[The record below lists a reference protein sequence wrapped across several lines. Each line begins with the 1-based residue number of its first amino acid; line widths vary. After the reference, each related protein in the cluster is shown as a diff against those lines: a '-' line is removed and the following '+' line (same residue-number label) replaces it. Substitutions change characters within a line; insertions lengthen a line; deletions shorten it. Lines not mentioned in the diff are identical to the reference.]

1 MQVQIKTTP
10 QLNTL
15 MRNIDQLSEN
25 LTQGFDWESLA
36 PMVSEAADRIFAS
49 EGHGGWPQLSEAYA
63 RWKARNYPDKGLLE
77 LTGAYRN
84 AATQIGA
91 PGNVITTTENSL
103 TYGVEGLDYPSFHE
117 SGTNRLPARPVFDLL
132 AEDEELFRAVT
143 EAFSEH
149 INQKLSEAQIARQ

>member
-10 QLNTL
+10 QLNAL
-15 MRNIDQLSEN
+15 MRNIDQLSKN

-36 PMVSEAADRIFAS
+36 PIVAEAADNIFAS
-49 EGHGGWPQLSEAYA
+49 EGRGGWPQLSEAYA
-63 RWKARNYPDKGLLE
+63 RWKARNFPGKGILD

-103 TYGVEGLDYPSFHE
+103 TYGVEGLDYPVYHE
-117 SGTNRLPARPVFDLL
+117 TGTDRMPARPVFDLL

-149 INQKLSEAQIARQ
+149 INQKLSEANLARQ

>member
-25 LTQGFDWESLA
+25 LPQGFDWESLA
-36 PMVSEAADRIFAS
+36 PIVAEAADNIFAS
-49 EGHGGWPQLSEAYA
+49 EGRGGWPQLSEAYA
-63 RWKARNYPDKGLLE
+63 RWKARNFPDKDLLE

-103 TYGVEGLDYPSFHE
+103 TYGVEGLDYPVYHE
-117 SGTNRLPARPVFDLL
+117 TGTDRMPARPVFDLL
-132 AEDEELFRAVT
+132 AEDEELSRAVT

-149 INQKLSEAQIARQ
+149 INQKLNEAQIAR

>member
-36 PMVSEAADRIFAS
+36 PMVAEAADRIFAS

-84 AATQIGA
+84 AATQIGS

-117 SGTNRLPARPVFDLL
+117 TGTNRLPARPVFDLL

-149 INQKLSEAQIARQ
+149 INQKLSEANLARQ

>member
-15 MRNIDQLSEN
+15 IRNIERLSEN
-25 LTQGFDWESLA
+25 LTDGFDWESLA
-36 PMVSEAADRIFAS
+36 PTVAEAADNIFAS
-49 EGHGGWPQLSEAYA
+49 EGRGQWPQLSEAYA
-63 RWKARNYPDKGLLE
+63 RWKARNYPGKGILE

-84 AATQIGA
+84 AATQIGS
-91 PGNVITTTENSL
+91 PHNVVEVGDDHL
-103 TYGVEGLDYPSFHE
+103 TYGVEGLDYPAFHE

-132 AEDEELFRAVT
+132 VEDEELSRAVT

-149 INQKLSEAQIARQ
+149 INQKLNEAQIAR

>member
-15 MRNIDQLSEN
+15 IHNIERLSEN
-25 LTQGFDWESLA
+25 LTDGFDWESLA
-36 PMVSEAADRIFAS
+36 PTVAEAADNIFAS
-49 EGHGGWPQLSEAYA
+49 EGRGGWPQLSEAYA
-63 RWKARNYPDKGLLE
+63 RWKARHYPGKGILE

-91 PGNVITTTENSL
+91 PHNIVEVGDDHL
-103 TYGVEGLDYPSFHE
+103 TYGVEGLDYPAFHE

-132 AEDEELFRAVT
+132 AEDEELSKAVT

-149 INQKLSEAQIARQ
+149 INQKLSEALIAR